1 MDLYHLLGV
10 GLAELLHAPV
20 SAEAASAQTKVF
32 NSDSQNLNVRPV
44 RQLSDQACCVGKTA
58 FEVFQV
64 LALQGLPAKS
74 VQRRIEYYIN
84 KSLDSSYARQMAARK
99 FNKLAET
106 WTVKSASGRV
116 ELTARAFGVDEWL
129 EERTKI
135 SVRLVVRTRVLIAS

>member
-1 MDLYHLLGV
+1 
-10 GLAELLHAPV
+10 
-20 SAEAASAQTKVF
+20 
-32 NSDSQNLNVRPV
+32 
-44 RQLSDQACCVGKTA
+44 
-58 FEVFQV
+58 
-64 LALQGLPAKS
+64 
-74 VQRRIEYYIN
+74 
-84 KSLDSSYARQMAARK
+84 MAART